1 LVDMRAARLVEE
13 EGIYT
18 ETQRIPGGT
27 ACREG
32 ADAGEGVT
40 DWVENARRL
49 FNFAEQAGEGFDLV
63 RRSGDTTRLKT
74 GSTRKPALRIAAF
87 CKIPR

>member
-1 LVDMRAARLVEE
+1 
-13 EGIYT
+13 
-18 ETQRIPGGT
+18 
-27 ACREG
+27 
-32 ADAGEGVT
+32 VT